1 MNGKFLMIKKHC
13 SIGDNVTLTTSD
25 NLLISGVIFDI
36 DDSVIVV
43 EDQNGNQEF
52 ICGSDI
58 LNFTKKK
65 EISCPNQAN
74 DSDVKSTISEEI
86 QEDSV
91 EKNRTELNPDN
102 DDTTSVNNGLK
113 IIGKIPLEDLY
124 EKDPSLKEKIEK
136 AEKKREKRNQK
147 AIVVGN
153 TFDVLAPLVESE
165 HELENEKIIPAIG
178 HIERCF
184 VDKMFGFIYDSK
196 TQKSIHFSC
205 KEIID
210 KKLAVSLTRGTS
222 VIYSISNNRQGET
235 ATSIHKPGSIKSLVD
250 LSKQLSENGDYLHS
264 VEVLE
269 HILSEYPNNYTA
281 GKLKIEIEKFI
292 PQWTFQKKTYS
303 NLYTKAK
310 KHDQKKEY
318 DLALDCYFKAL
329 EKGEKVES
337 CIKDIASMYANLY
350 RQAEEDKK
358 EKYRQKGISFL
369 QKYANQLQNTMS
381 NLQHL
386 ENIYYSIKDYDNFIV
401 TADSLIDDDNYT
413 RDKRKHSYL
422 LAKKAS
428 VLLQQDKKD
437 EALDCVEEALS
448 IDGVNTFA
456 QKLKAIIEQPES
468 LDSVEEII
476 SEHEFD
482 SLKIGLSPFINQTI
496 EEYDE
501 FYGVPTKIIE
511 SDQLYTEKTLIDI
524 RRLIET
530 AGRAR
535 AKERAK
541 YLLSE
546 AKLMMEVEPSED
558 IRLNSIMARYCNA
571 MALSH
576 ISENSSMDIIR
587 FYYNEAFS
595 LEESFDATAR
605 QVVMYL
611 MTYHCSYRELLDA
624 TAQNISVDTALTNCI
639 TTENRFLW
647 DGILSMFL
655 FNSAIPKTIIRKLY
669 ENPTFKRTSILG
681 LKQIGIDINDTP
693 SSDDYFA
700 AWNKARET
708 RLNEYKGLVARYN
721 SLSSCTSIE
730 KLNESMDILLRQNEE
745 PWICALDKNRINALR
760 LNIKPSID
768 SYIRTSGYRNK
779 ETNYNNAKSLLRQM
793 HEEINDGPTKFSFD
807 AILPLVQK
815 TQELLDSSFD
825 IVTEASEPRI
835 NMTLLSD
842 NTIVNEEGMVS
853 LQIAVSNHKDSS
865 PIREVSL
872 AIKDTKEILYIPED
886 NKVYNAI
893 EGGDEQIFKLKIKVS
908 DNIIQSKA
916 TAVDVICSYKS
927 GNEEKTKESCLSVR
941 LYSSELFI
949 NIENPYSPI
958 ADGGPVPIESNMFY
972 GREEFISNIVH
983 SIIESESKQ
992 IIIYGQKRCGK
1003 SSVLLHLKKALE
1015 ETNKTFCI
1023 SFSLGDIIQN
1033 LSEVALY
1040 YKILRS
1046 IMDELEMQED
1056 EGVEIPEFSLPN
1068 YTDFKNLDT
1077 DNPLNT
1083 FTSYMSKFKK
1093 ACKRNDDWKDK
1104 RLVVMIDEFTYLYSG
1119 IKRGEISPSIMKQW
1133 KAITQNPQAQFSV
1146 VLVGQD
1152 VVPLFKNEDYAK
1164 NAFGIIQDIRLTYL
1178 QEEPA
1183 RALIEQPI
1191 LFNGE
1196 SRYVGNAVSRIIDY
1210 TSRNP
1215 YYIQIFCA
1223 RLVEYMNRKKIIK
1236 VTEADVDDVA
1246 YSFVVGDQALSEDKF
1261 DNLIRAG
1268 EEKDF
1273 QEIPEDD
1280 ILRVLRQISL
1290 GSKNI
1295 GFCNRSDIDVFE
1307 DKQKENK
1314 ILNHLISRE
1323 VLEKRGDDNYKIQ
1336 VKLFQEWL
1344 LTH

>member
-1 MNGKFLMIKKHC
+1 MNGKFLMIKKRC

-25 NLLISGVIFDI
+25 NLLISGVIVDI

-58 LNFTKKK
+58 LNFTK
-65 EISCPNQAN
+65 N
-74 DSDVKSTISEEI
+74 
-86 QEDSV
+86 
-91 EKNRTELNPDN
+91 
-102 DDTTSVNNGLK
+102 
-113 IIGKIPLEDLY
+113 
-124 EKDPSLKEKIEK
+124 
-136 AEKKREKRNQK
+136 
-147 AIVVGN
+147 
-153 TFDVLAPLVESE
+153 FDVLTPVVESE

-184 VDKMFGFIYDSK
+184 VDKMFGFIYDFK

-303 NLYTKAK
+303 NLYAKAK

-350 RQAEEDKK
+350 KQADDDKK
-358 EKYRQKGISFL
+358 ENYRQKGISFL
-369 QKYANQLQNTMS
+369 QKYANQLQNTLS

-413 RDKRKHSYL
+413 RDKRKYSHL

-428 VLLQQDKKD
+428 VLLQLDKKE
-437 EALDCVEEALS
+437 EAQDCVEEALS
-448 IDGVNTFA
+448 IDSANSLA
-456 QKLKAIIEQPES
+456 QKLKAIIEQPENQ
-468 LDSVEEII
+468 DSVEEII

-482 SLKIGLSPFINQTI
+482 SYKIGLSPFIIQTI
-496 EEYDE
+496 DEYDE
-501 FYGVPTKIIE
+501 FSGVPTKFIE
-511 SDQLYTEKTLIDI
+511 SDQLYTEKTLAEI

-546 AKLMMEVEPSED
+546 AKLMMEVEPSENA
-558 IRLNSIMARYCNA
+558 RLNSIMARYCNA

-595 LEESFDATAR
+595 LEESYKLNAPQIAL
-605 QVVMYL
+605 YL
-611 MTYHCSYRELLDA
+611 LTNSLNYTELLNA
-624 TAQNISVDTALTNCI
+624 SAKTPSVDDAL
-639 TTENRFLW
+639 ENFFSLKIDSKQW
-647 DGILSMFL
+647 DCLLSLFL
-655 FNSAIPKTIIRKLY
+655 FNRNIPAKIISKIYSNKMYLNRSLEELLGDNNIII
-669 ENPTFKRTSILG
+669 ENLTSDNFVDL
-681 LKQIGIDINDTP
+681 
-693 SSDDYFA
+693 
-700 AWNKARET
+700 WNKAIENRI
-708 RLNEYKGLVARYN
+708 NNYKRLVAKYN
-721 SLSSCTSIE
+721 SLSSCSSIE
-730 KLNESMDILLRQNEE
+730 KLNESMDILLKQNDE
-745 PWICALDKNRINALR
+745 PWVCALDKNRINALR

-768 SYIRTSGYRNK
+768 SYIKTSGYRNK
-779 ETNYNNAKSLLRQM
+779 ETNFNNAKSLLRQM
-793 HEEINDGPTKFSFD
+793 YEEINDGPTKFSFE

-815 TQELLDSSFD
+815 IQKLLDSSFE

-842 NTIVNEEGMVS
+842 NTIVNDEGLVS
-853 LQIAVSNHKDSS
+853 LQVAVSNHKDSS

-872 AIKDTKEILYIPED
+872 TIKNTAEIQYISED
-886 NKVYNAI
+886 NKIYNAI

-916 TAVDVICSYKS
+916 TAVEVICSYKS
-927 GNEEKTKESCLSVR
+927 GNEEKTKESSLSVR
-941 LYSSELFI
+941 LYPSELFI

-1246 YSFVVGDQALSEDKF
+1246 YSFVVGDQALFEDKF